1 MSVLRV
7 KYWSA
12 PFLVSSASFSKPFLN
27 FSLYIIPIMDRLSLS
42 IVSMILYSIEGSM
55 TLWALRK
62 EISRNEKMKKAEKRE
77 RYLVI

>member
-7 KYWSA
+7 KYWPA